1 MKNCKKGGGGG
12 GEIMV
17 QVQVLLKGV
26 AGTFLI

>member
-1 MKNCKKGGGGG
+1 MKNCKKGGGGA
-12 GEIMV
+12 EIMV